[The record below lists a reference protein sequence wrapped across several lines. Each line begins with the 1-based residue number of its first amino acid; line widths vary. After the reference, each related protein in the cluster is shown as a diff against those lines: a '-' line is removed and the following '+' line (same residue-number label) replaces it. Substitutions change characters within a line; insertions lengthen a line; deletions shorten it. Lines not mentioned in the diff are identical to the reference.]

1 MRRNSDRL
9 MIGFHWVTSLLVTAV
24 FALGLI
30 HAHTELMDD
39 SPAWLDL
46 HRTLGLL
53 ILAVTLARLVTRFS
67 FGPIRNGSELTLP
80 IRLASRV
87 IHYLTYACLVAMP
100 LLGWAQSSALTRH
113 FKIFG
118 MPFPALVGRNHELGD
133 TLAWWHAQIG
143 WLFLSLIALH
153 AMAALFHHY
162 VLRDDVLM
170 TMIPGSAAKV
180 RAEPPPQWSPELP
193 EPKRR
198 AA

>member
-9 MIGFHWVTSLLVTAV
+9 MIGFHWVTSLLVAAV

-46 HRTLGLL
+46 HRALGLV
-53 ILAVTLARLVTRFS
+53 ILAVTLARLLTRLS
-67 FGPIRNGSELTLP
+67 FGPIRHGSELSLP
-80 IRLASRV
+80 IRLASRT
-87 IHYLTYACLVAMP
+87 IHILIYACLVAMP
-100 LLGWAQSSALTRH
+100 LLGWAQSSASSRH

-118 MPFPALVGRNHELGD
+118 TAFPALVGRNHELAD
-133 TLAWWHAQIG
+133 TLSWWHTQVG
-143 WLFLSLIALH
+143 WMFFSLIALH

-162 VLRDDVLM
+162 VLGDDVLM
-170 TMIPGSAAKV
+170 TMIPGSNAS
-180 RAEPPPQWSPELP
+180 AESASERSPEIP
-193 EPKRR
+193 EPQRR